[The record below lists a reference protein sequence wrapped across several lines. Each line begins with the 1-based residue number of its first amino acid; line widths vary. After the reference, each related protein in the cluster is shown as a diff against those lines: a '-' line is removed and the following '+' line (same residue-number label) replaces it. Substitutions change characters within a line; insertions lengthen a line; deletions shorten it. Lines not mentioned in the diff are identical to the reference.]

1 MSDTQASASY
11 PHSPVTV
18 TPGWATGQ
26 PLPIPDRQPI
36 VRIPEQPDP
45 VQIIRADAGPT
56 ADDLERIRVGRR
68 RPADRSARAVQNALD
83 AVVADKAI
91 AAARLASR
99 TDAAQNAF
107 TTGAAAVQVIAAR
120 QARDIAQVELDQLT
134 AMEAGLQLSLI
145 RAKEAEAEEVRALVA
160 SVPAAEATVAAFR
173 RFIEQEYPRHA
184 AKIAAGLALE
194 SQAEDALRTLRAA
207 YQHVSGMTAPADLPR
222 VQNGA
227 LQETFGYRASLPGT
241 DVRPIAKWAAPLPSV
256 MY

>member
-1 MSDTQASASY
+1 MSDTY

-36 VRIPEQPDP
+36 VRIPEQPNP

-83 AVVADKAI
+83 AVVGDKAI
-91 AAARLASR
+91 AVARLASR
-99 TDAAQNAF
+99 TDAAKNAF
-107 TTGAAAVQVIAAR
+107 DAGASAVQVIAAR
-120 QARDIAQVELDQLT
+120 HARDVAQVELDQLE
-134 AMEAGLQLSLI
+134 AMEGGLQLSLT
-145 RAKEAEAEEVRALVA
+145 RAQEAEAEEVRALVA

-173 RFIEQEYPRHA
+173 RFIDVDYFKHA

-207 YQHVSGMTAPADLPR
+207 SRHVAGMPAPADLPR
-222 VQNGA
+222 VQNGT
-227 LQETFGYRASLPGT
+227 LQETFSYRASLPGT
-241 DVRPIAKWAAPLPSV
+241 DVRPIAKWAAPLPQV
-256 MY
+256 IY